1 MQTQH
6 YRIRIARPPS
16 VVWHEM
22 LGREGY
28 EDWTSAFA
36 AGSTYE
42 GRWETGAR
50 IRFLSPSG
58 SGVVSEIAD
67 SRPHEFVSV
76 RHLGFVADG
85 VDDFESD
92 AVKAWA
98 PAYENYTFRADGDG
112 TELLVDLDIAPAEA
126 AVMDEMW
133 AKGLAR
139 LKARCEGAAK

>member
-1 MQTQH
+1 MPTQH
-6 YRIRIARPPS
+6 YRVRIACAPS

-36 AGSTYE
+36 EGSTYE
-42 GRWETGAR
+42 GSWETGAR

-58 SGVVSEIAD
+58 GGVVSEIAEC
-67 SRPHEFVSV
+67 RPHQFLSV
-76 RHLGFVADG
+76 RHLGLIANG
-85 VDDFESD
+85 VEDFESD

-98 PAYENYTFRADGDG
+98 PAYENYTFHADGDG
-112 TELLVDLDIAPAEA
+112 TELVVDLDVSPGEVDMMNA
-126 AVMDEMW
+126 MW

-139 LKARCEGAAK
+139 LKTRCERAPA

>member
-1 MQTQH
+1 MPTQH
-6 YRIRIARPPS
+6 YRVRIACAPS

-36 AGSTYE
+36 EGSTYE
-42 GRWETGAR
+42 GSWETGAR

-58 SGVVSEIAD
+58 GGVVSEIAEC
-67 SRPHEFVSV
+67 RPHQFLSV
-76 RHLGFVADG
+76 RHLGLIANG
-85 VDDFESD
+85 VEDFESE

-98 PAYENYTFRADGDG
+98 PAYENYTFDADGDG
-112 TELLVDLDIAPAEA
+112 TELVVDLDVSPGEVDMMNA
-126 AVMDEMW
+126 MW

-139 LKARCEGAAK
+139 LKARCERAPA